1 MLNFPMEEQV
11 VFWASCMLSGGV
23 LAWLSV
29 WSAMQTCV
37 WPSWCHCH
45 SLSLASVKSR
55 LVLPFW
61 YRLTQVV
68 PDKGPLNRCHVCC
81 ELFEHLANEELLCRQ
96 LRCLLVC
103 CWRIK
108 KLQSLLSQNQWASLL
123 CVLSLHL
130 LRPWD
135 GCTVLHWAHLC
146 VYTCILS
153 VHFHISNVT
162 CLNFSKFSVHV
173 TCVYLS
179 GTGSPG

>member
-1 MLNFPMEEQV
+1 VLELTSVLESVVAVVYWQLSVISADAIISDTWTSELMLNFPMEEQV
-11 VFWASCMLSGGV
+11 VCWASCMLSGPV

-108 KLQSLLSQNQWASLL
+108 KLQSLLSQNQWASL
-123 CVLSLHL
+123 
-130 LRPWD
+130 
-135 GCTVLHWAHLC
+135 
-146 VYTCILS
+146 
-153 VHFHISNVT
+153 
-162 CLNFSKFSVHV
+162 
-173 TCVYLS
+173 
-179 GTGSPG
+179 